1 MKLVTKKELLNCS
14 EGTYYTQFK
23 DTKIL
28 SIGNIKK
35 VGKYNN
41 ILVLQFSQLLK
52 ESLFSRLSEFKNSLM
67 DCSEQANYCIWTDKE
82 KRYLE
87 RVEFM
92 LPVWIKRRI
101 RILTEKFLAK
111 EANRDPDVIVLD
123 ICGRPSIEQQVESA
137 IKNEFFFKFI
147 KPFIAIDYTYIEKI
161 HSSQRRVMLD
171 IKKWPIVTTPTGM
184 HLTKTAMKQIAE
196 FCTSLNRRS
205 LIKFINKVKYRT
217 NIFHRKRNV

>member
-1 MKLVTKKELLNCS
+1 MKLVTKKELLNCP

-23 DTKIL
+23 DTKYL

-41 ILVLQFSQLLK
+41 ILVLQFSKFLK
-52 ESLFSRLSEFKNSLM
+52 EALFSRLIEFKNSLIN
-67 DCSEQANYCIWTDKE
+67 CSEQTNYCIWTDKE

-92 LPVWIKRRI
+92 LPVWINRRT
-101 RILTEKFLAK
+101 RILTKKFLAK

-161 HSSQRRVMLD
+161 HSSQRVICD
-171 IKKWPIVTTPTGM
+171 VKKWPIITTPIGM
-184 HLTKTAMKQIAE
+184 HLTETVMKQISE
-196 FCTSLNRRS
+196 LHINLNRHS
-205 LIKFINKVKYRT
+205 LIKFINGIKHRP
-217 NIFHRKRNV
+217 NIFNRKRSV

>member
-1 MKLVTKKELLNCS
+1 MKLVTKKELLNCP
-14 EGTYYTQFK
+14 EGVCYTQFK
-23 DTKIL
+23 DTKIF

-92 LPVWIKRRI
+92 LPVWIKRRT

-161 HSSQRRVMLD
+161 HSSQRRVMFD

>member
-1 MKLVTKKELLNCS
+1 MKLVTKKELLNCP
-14 EGTYYTQFK
+14 EGVCYTQFK
-23 DTKIL
+23 DTKIF

-92 LPVWIKRRI
+92 LPVWIKRRT
-101 RILTEKFLAK
+101 RILTKKFLAK

-161 HSSQRRVMLD
+161 HSSQRRVMFD

>member
-1 MKLVTKKELLNCS
+1 MKLVTKKELLNCP
-14 EGTYYTQFK
+14 EGVCYTQFK
-23 DTKIL
+23 DTKIF

-92 LPVWIKRRI
+92 LPVWISRRT

-161 HSSQRRVMLD
+161 HSSQRREL
-171 IKKWPIVTTPTGM
+171 
-184 HLTKTAMKQIAE
+184 
-196 FCTSLNRRS
+196 C
-205 LIKFINKVKYRT
+205 LILKNGQL
-217 NIFHRKRNV
+217 